1 MACCKA
7 KEQFEANKYADSVN
21 TALGHG
27 VKNAY
32 VGATVT
38 AFSMYL
44 NLGTA
49 VLILWYG
56 GQLVCDS
63 KGQIMS
69 IGSLITFQLYWKGWI
84 CSSNFCFSAFC
95 FRFFFSL
102 RCFLFIRC
110 TLPFSVGVVPP
121 IFIHFRF
128 IIV

>member
-1 MACCKA
+1 MTCCKA
-7 KEQFEANKYADSVN
+7 EEQFEANKYADSVN

-63 KGQIMS
+63 RGQIMS
-69 IGSLITFQLYWKGWI
+69 IGSLITFQLYWKAWI
-84 CSSNFCFSAFC
+84 CLSM
-95 FRFFFSL
+95 FFFFPFVSL
-102 RCFLFIRC
+102 GVVFFLF
-110 TLPFSVGVVPP
+110 GVLYQS
-121 IFIHFRF
+121 FERTFHMSQ
-128 IIV
+128 